1 MLRGFRALRKLGITV
16 RRTID
21 CIIATYAIANG
32 HELLHSDAD
41 FDPLEAHLGLR
52 VIHPEERSNV

>member
-1 MLRGFRALRKLGITV
+1 MRKLGITV